1 LDFRFT
7 ARPAWLSPTL
17 IGVLCGTAA
26 AVSWAAGFVAA
37 RHGVLIGLA
46 PVDLAFHRFVWAGF
60 LLLPLAWRQGISD
73 LGGIGWRRGLIIF
86 VLAGPVQGFL
96 SATGFT
102 LTPLGHGGV
111 IQPATAAL
119 SGLVLATLIM
129 HEPLYRRRIGG
140 GLAIIC
146 GLLLLGA
153 EALTSIGAHAVAGDL
168 IFVLAGFFWALFGTL
183 LRLWNLRAQRAAIVV
198 SALSALLYAPLHTVA
213 FGFERMIAVGAWE
226 NVLQIVV
233 QGGFAGAL
241 AIHLFSRAVILL
253 GVGRAAAFPAM
264 VPAATLLIGLLT
276 LGEVPSLI
284 QFAGLVV
291 VGIGFRFMLKP

>member
-1 LDFRFT
+1 V
-7 ARPAWLSPTL
+7 WLSPTVV
-17 IGVLCGTAA
+17 GVLCGTAA
-26 AVSWAAGFVAA
+26 AVSWAAGFVGA

-46 PVDLAFHRFVWAGF
+46 PVDLAFHRFVWAGL
-60 LLLPLAWRQGISD
+60 LLLPLAWRQGLSD

-86 VLAGPVQGFL
+86 VLAGPVQAFL

-102 LTPLGHGGV
+102 LTPLGHGAV
-111 IQPATAAL
+111 IQPAVAAL
-119 SGLVLATLIM
+119 GGLMLATLIL
-129 HEPLYRRRIGG
+129 HEPLYRRRIVGG
-140 GLAIIC
+140 IAIIC

-153 EALTSIGAHAVAGDL
+153 EAVTTMGAHAVGGDL
-168 IFVLAGFFWALFGTL
+168 VFVLAGFFWALFGTL

-198 SALSALLYAPLHTVA
+198 SALSLLLYAPLHALT

-253 GVGRAAAFPAM
+253 GAGRAAAFPAM

-276 LGEVPSLI
+276 LREVPSLV
-284 QFAGLVV
+284 QLAGLVV
-291 VGIGFRFMLKP
+291 VGVGFRFTLKP